1 MYNIVIPVYATILFF
16 ILSPGVLLTLPP
28 GGSTMIVALV
38 HSLVFFILFFFTHR
52 FVYQLVTHFPRHPEG
67 LKMRDSKTNEKKMKN
82 KQPNQFLKNLP

>member
-28 GGSTMIVALV
+28 GGSTMMVALV

-52 FVYQLVTHFPRHPEG
+52 FVYQLVTHFPRHAEG
-67 LKMRDSKTNEKKMKN
+67 LKMRDSKTNEKKVKN
-82 KQPNQFLKNLP
+82 R